1 MNSRC
6 CHRHFLSCPHP
17 PLLPPI
23 KYKGSSS
30 PVLSG
35 YTPPRPAEIK
45 TLCRL
50 LFAVAAVRAEAAEA
64 ASAETTSPHFR
75 LLNILFFLGLL
86 LILLL
91 TPLPHLPPS
100 ATTRKISRLTSSSSS
115 SPSSTRLERDPPPP
129 VRAPR
134 ILPVQVLL
142 LLLRIPPIGGKSARS
157 VGT

>member
-75 LLNILFFLGLL
+75 ILNILFFLGLL

-91 TPLPHLPPS
+91 NSLPHPPLCNNPKNIPS
-100 ATTRKISRLTSSSSS
+100 YLFLILSPLLYPVRKRSSSSRKGAPYITR
-115 SPSSTRLERDPPPP
+115 PSPPPP
-129 VRAPR
+129 TPYPSYWGEIR
-134 ILPVQVLL
+134 
-142 LLLRIPPIGGKSARS
+142 
-157 VGT
+157 